1 MAPKTLMKPNRK
13 RQQKTQ
19 ALHGALLSPSE
30 IFERPL
36 SGCFVLDADRPFE
49 ERVERAWR
57 HIRATRFTPEEHER
71 LRAVLVE
78 MLKVERWEPGSTR

>member
-1 MAPKTLMKPNRK
+1 MAPKTIMKPNQK
-13 RQQKTQ
+13 RQQKTHK
-19 ALHGALLSPSE
+19 LHGALLTPRE

-36 SGCFVLDADRPFE
+36 AGCFVLDTDRPFE

-71 LRAVLVE
+71 LRKVLLQMITIGGE
-78 MLKVERWEPGSTR
+78 GKNG